1 MRGQAGTKVVL
12 TVRRQSETF
21 DVSLLRKAISVQPV
35 RTLLKQERGKNIGY
49 IALSQ
54 FTPKASQEMHNA
66 VKELLAKSVD
76 GFVLDLRNNPGGL
89 LEGGTEIASL
99 FLKKEKVAS
108 FRQRTGSIEEIRAS
122 GSRLT
127 DKPVVVLVNGG
138 TASVSE
144 VLAAALQDNRRAV
157 LVGTTTYGRGRVHSG
172 EKLSDDS
179 VVIVTVGSLATP
191 KGREIDRKGIKPDYV
206 VEIPETML
214 KTWTPTNIATPKD
227 PQYTQAL
234 AVLLQ
239 R

>member
-1 MRGQAGTKVVL
+1 
-12 TVRRQSETF
+12 
-21 DVSLLRKAISVQPV
+21 
-35 RTLLKQERGKNIGY
+35 
-49 IALSQ
+49 
-54 FTPKASQEMHNA
+54 
-66 VKELLAKSVD
+66 
-76 GFVLDLRNNPGGL
+76 
-89 LEGGTEIASL
+89 
-99 FLKKEKVAS
+99 
-108 FRQRTGSIEEIRAS
+108 
-122 GSRLT
+122 
-127 DKPVVVLVNGG
+127 
-138 TASVSE
+138 
-144 VLAAALQDNRRAV
+144 
-157 LVGTTTYGRGRVHSG
+157 VHSG